1 MATALLLNDSEK
13 LSKFSNLEDR
23 YPFSDEFI
31 EQLLEKKYIH
41 MDKSMYSSIASMM
54 HEQDP
59 LCEVNLFIFIY

>member
-59 LCEVNLFIFIY
+59 LCEVIFLMK